1 MLDERLL
8 RQEHHDMDIYSARE
22 EGIELGMEQGLEKVA
37 KMMLQNAYPI
47 EEIHRNTGLS
57 IDLLNQL
64 SESMDSK

>member
-22 EGIELGMEQGLEKVA
+22 EGIELGLEKVA
-37 KMMLQNAYPI
+37 KMMLQNGYPI

-57 IDLLNQL
+57 IDLLKQL
-64 SESMDSK
+64 SKSMDSR